1 MSPFW
6 EVLLLMKLIMKCY
19 PSLEVPMKLIVN
31 PFGEINRRRITLFN
45 CTDMYQSFYH
55 YFTPKFVCSYVK
67 FKGESA
73 STLLSVHFVSSK
85 GLQWET
91 YIYYFPTVCPSRGF
105 DQYSTSFSC
114 ALRKRKSDLSGKALR
129 LPQTKNPFVEGVQ
142 FVVSLHAWRNC

>member
-1 MSPFW
+1 
-6 EVLLLMKLIMKCY
+6 
-19 PSLEVPMKLIVN
+19 MKLIVN

-85 GLQWET
+85 GLQ
-91 YIYYFPTVCPSRGF
+91 
-105 DQYSTSFSC
+105 
-114 ALRKRKSDLSGKALR
+114 
-129 LPQTKNPFVEGVQ
+129 
-142 FVVSLHAWRNC
+142 